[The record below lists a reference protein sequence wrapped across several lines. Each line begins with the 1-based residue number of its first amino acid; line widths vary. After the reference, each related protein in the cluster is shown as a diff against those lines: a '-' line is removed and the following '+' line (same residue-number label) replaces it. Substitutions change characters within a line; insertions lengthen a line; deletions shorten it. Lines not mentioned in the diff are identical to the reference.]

1 MSASGGGSVMSDD
14 DDDLEQRPPTYCP
27 PEFIEPEEAQRRAVS
42 LIRALGRDHA
52 LLVTQALG
60 AGYTAGA
67 WRVLSALER
76 ELEHG

>member
-42 LIRALGRDHA
+42 LIRALGRETMPCSLRKRLA
-52 LLVTQALG
+52 RAIRPARGVF
-60 AGYTAGA
+60 
-67 WRVLSALER
+67 
-76 ELEHG
+76 